1 MRNIRTEF
9 EALLDMTLE
18 LLATLD
24 SNSHWGIEEENK
36 LSRLTKIAALID
48 KVKKIVGTPS
58 GQPISVIEDERIIER
73 FLARVN
79 PKKVDENLTS

>member
-24 SNSHWGIEEENK
+24 SNSHWGIDEENK
-36 LSRLTKIAALID
+36 LSRLTKIAGLID
-48 KVKKIVGTPS
+48 KVKKIIGTKADK
-58 GQPISVIEDERIIER
+58 PISEIEDERIIDR
-73 FLARVN
+73 FLERVN
-79 PKKVDENLTS
+79 APQNDFKNQ

>member
-1 MRNIRTEF
+1 MKNYQTEF

-24 SNSHWGIEEENK
+24 SDSEWGADEENK
-36 LSRLTKIAALID
+36 LKRLTKIAGLID
-48 KVKKIVGTPS
+48 KVKKIIGTPQGTAVS
-58 GQPISVIEDERIIER
+58 SAEDERIIER

-79 PKKVDENLTS
+79 GGKNDD